1 MDIVDD
7 EEYDER
13 DQIREIKKDDLE
25 SEESETDEIYR
36 IENTESLKMIDKQ
49 QNRENEYPVDADI
62 ELEINVTK
70 NTELSTSES
79 VVRKMTKTTDENV
92 DTEE

>member
-36 IENTESLKMIDKQ
+36 IENTESLKRIDKQ
-49 QNRENEYPVDADI
+49 QNRENEYPVDTDI